1 MSTHSKEVEV
11 NVIYNHAALTIIMKK
26 TWKKLFLILLII
38 LKK

>member
-1 MSTHSKEVEV
+1 MSTHSKEV
-11 NVIYNHAALTIIMKK
+11 NFIYKNHAALTIIMKK